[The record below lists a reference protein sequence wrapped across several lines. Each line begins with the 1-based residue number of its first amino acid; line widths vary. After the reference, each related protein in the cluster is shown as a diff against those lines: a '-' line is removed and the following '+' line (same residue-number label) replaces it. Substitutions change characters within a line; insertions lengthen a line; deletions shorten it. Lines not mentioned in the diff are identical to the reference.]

1 MKPAPFRYERAHDL
15 QHALELLAE
24 HGDDALP
31 LAGGQS
37 LLPMLNLRLVRPA
50 VVVDLNRIEGLGDI
64 RTAASGGLAIGA
76 RVRHRLLAT
85 DPAVRAHAPL
95 LAQAAPWIAH
105 PAIRHRGTFGGSLAL
120 ADPAAEWPAC
130 VLALEGTLVLASR
143 ARGERRVAAADFF
156 RGLYDCD
163 REPDELLVG
172 CEVPARAADSRSAF
186 AEVARRHGDYAAVGL
201 AIVARGM
208 PGRGAQVRV
217 ALLGAGDT
225 PCVARAA
232 ATILAEGGDIEAAA
246 RALVAE
252 IEPRGD
258 LWYSAQAKRHLAAH
272 LLRDTWRAVRD
283 A

>member
-1 MKPAPFRYERAHDL
+1 MKPAAFRYERAHDL
-15 QHALELLAE
+15 EHALELLAE
-24 HGDDALP
+24 HGDEALP

-50 VVVDLNRIEGLGDI
+50 VLVDLNRIAGLGDI
-64 RTAASGGLAIGA
+64 RATAAGGLFIGA
-76 RVRHRLLAT
+76 VVRHRLLET
-85 DPAVRAHAPL
+85 DPAVRTHAPL
-95 LAQAAPWIAH
+95 FAQAAPWIAH

-120 ADPAAEWPAC
+120 GDPAAEWPAC

-143 ARGERRVAAADFF
+143 ERGERRVAASDFF

-163 REPDELLVG
+163 RESDELLVG
-172 CEVPARAADSRSAF
+172 CEIPACATGSRTAF

-201 AIVARGM
+201 AIVARGR
-208 PGRGAQVRV
+208 PGRDARVRV

-225 PCVARAA
+225 PCLAPSAA
-232 ATILAEGGDIEAAA
+232 AVLAEGGDIEAAA
-246 RALVAE
+246 SALAAE
-252 IEPRGD
+252 IEPRAD

-272 LLRDTWRAVRD
+272 LLREAWQGVCD